1 MPPRLTARTMLWTGL
16 GLTVGSAL
24 VQNVGLM
31 NLAYPFAGTW
41 FVGVLL
47 TVLQVAFTG
56 GVVLAAGSF
65 VVRALQPDDVAPPG
79 RSPAASPWEDRDN
92 RLS

>member
-1 MPPRLTARTMLWTGL
+1 MPPRLTARTMLWTGA
-16 GLTVGSAL
+16 GLAVGSAV

-31 NLAYPFAGTW
+31 NLTYAFAGTW

-65 VVRALQPDDVAPPG
+65 VVRALQPDDGALPG
-79 RSPAASPWEDRDN
+79 RSAAASRWEDRDN

>member
-1 MPPRLTARTMLWTGL
+1 M
-16 GLTVGSAL
+16 
-24 VQNVGLM
+24 
-31 NLAYPFAGTW
+31 
-41 FVGVLL
+41 GVLL

-65 VVRALQPDDVAPPG
+65 VVRALQPDDVTPPG

>member
-1 MPPRLTARTMLWTGL
+1 MPPRLSARTMFWTGV

-24 VQNVGLM
+24 VQNVGLA
-31 NLAYPFAGTW
+31 NLTYSFTGTW
-41 FVGVLL
+41 LVGLLL

-65 VVRALQPDDVAPPG
+65 VVRALQPGDGAPHK
-79 RSPAASPWEDRDN
+79 AATSTPWEDRDN

>member
-1 MPPRLTARTMLWTGL
+1 MSPRLTARTMFWTGV
-16 GLTVGSAL
+16 GLTVVSAL
-24 VQNVGLM
+24 VQNVGLA
-31 NLAYPFAGTW
+31 NLTYSFIGTW
-41 FVGVLL
+41 FVGLLL

-65 VVRALQPDDVAPPG
+65 VVRALQPDDPP
-79 RSPAASPWEDRDN
+79 RKEAASTPWEDRDN

>member
-65 VVRALQPDDVAPPG
+65 VVRALQPDDVASPG